1 MDHEDRHRELSDSIK
16 HDNIHIIGVSEEEER
31 AEGGRR
37 FIEKII
43 SENFPNWRRKQT
55 SKSRRKREVVS
66 KSMKLLSQFGTPM
79 PKHVVVKFAKYKEEV
94 LKAARE
100 KSP

>member
-43 SENFPNWRRKQT
+43 SENFPNSEKETDLQIQEEKR
-55 SKSRRKREVVS
+55 SRIKINEIA
-66 KSMKLLSQFGTPM
+66 
-79 PKHVVVKFAKYKEEV
+79 FAVWHTNAKT
-94 LKAARE
+94 RC
-100 KSP
+100 S